1 MCKLSIKSIV
11 FFRYIHPIDER
22 ECQVV
27 IGGDYITTETGTGL
41 VHTAPGHGQEDY
53 ATGLKYGLPIIS
65 PVDDDGKFTE
75 EAGQF
80 SGLDVLGDGNTAVVK
95 YLDGQFS
102 LILEESYG
110 KALSLQKGEKMIILI
125 PIRVLYNYLVSTCH
139 LFIQNINIHMI
150 GEQRNQQFLGQ
161 LSNGLH
167 QWRDFAR
174 LLWMLLV
181 K

>member
-1 MCKLSIKSIV
+1 M
-11 FFRYIHPIDER
+11 
-22 ECQVV
+22 
-27 IGGDYITTETGTGL
+27 

-53 ATGLKYGLPIIS
+53 ATGLKYGLPLIS

-95 YLDGQFS
+95 YLDDHFS

-110 KALSLQKGEKMIILI
+110 KAFTFTPPQEKRTNPTLFLQGGAKMMILI
-125 PIRVLYNYLVSTCH
+125 LFWVLHIYLVSTCH
-139 LFIQNINIHMI
+139 LFIQSINIHMI

>member
-1 MCKLSIKSIV
+1 MMMRDSEELGP
-11 FFRYIHPIDER
+11 YIHPIDKR

-53 ATGLKYGLPIIS
+53 ATGLKYGLPLIS

-95 YLDGQFS
+95 YLDDHFS

-110 KALSLQKGEKMIILI
+110 KAFTFQLI
-125 PIRVLYNYLVSTCH
+125 SSQFRTRDEQFVLRTSS
-139 LFIQNINIHMI
+139 
-150 GEQRNQQFLGQ
+150 ELGFR
-161 LSNGLH
+161 SPS
-167 QWRDFAR
+167 
-174 LLWMLLV
+174 
-181 K
+181 